1 MTPGQLEAL
10 SNLLARQMHTLI
22 WEVAGPNEPP
32 FRPTN
37 LRRLLIKS
45 DELRTLLEG
54 HLRSM
59 GIASKPIKAPRLG
72 LSDAC
77 AAE

>member
-10 SNLLARQMHTLI
+10 SNLLARQLHALI
-22 WEVAGPNEPP
+22 WETSGPNEPP

-37 LRRLLIKS
+37 LRHLFIKS
-45 DELRTLLEG
+45 DELKTLLEG

-59 GIASKPIKAPRLG
+59 GVMNPIAKRRTN
-72 LSDAC
+72 
-77 AAE
+77 